1 MTAKPPSD
9 AHGSPIERLLRAAAP
24 SLEAELGHMLAEHEQ
39 RLEAQATVRIRTA
52 VLEKEA
58 ELRTKAEA
66 ESARLRGE
74 LTERVRSETARAL
87 ETQFEEKLSAELRAL
102 KERLDQA
109 AQEAR
114 ITSEDEKSALQAEMA
129 RWRALA
135 GFYRQT
141 SGVVSQ
147 TEILG
152 QFLQA
157 ADHFTEGAAL
167 YLNKTGG
174 LTRWQGGG
182 DAQVFPDLISE
193 ETRDPDWYWVP
204 ITIRSRM
211 VVTVAAAGVS
221 NRETLDALVGGLKH
235 AIENIGL
242 RIGARTSPT
251 EAPEAASPA
260 AESRLKSVAEV
271 RVEAPVTSDPEPV
284 ASDSMMPS
292 GPDGAI

>member
-9 AHGSPIERLLRAAAP
+9 APGGDSPIERLLRAAAP
-24 SLEAELGHMLAEHEQ
+24 ALEAELGRMIADHEERLLAQ
-39 RLEAQATVRIRTA
+39 STVRLKTA
-52 VLEKEA
+52 ILEKEA
-58 ELRTKAEA
+58 ELKTRAEA
-66 ESARLRGE
+66 ENARLRAE
-74 LTERVRSETARAL
+74 LTERVRDETARGL
-87 ETQFEEKLSAELRAL
+87 ETQFGEKLSAELRAL
-102 KERLDQA
+102 KDRLDRS

-114 ITSEDEKSALQAEMA
+114 SEWEEDKAALDAELA

-141 SGVVSQ
+141 GGVVSQ

-157 ADHFTEGAAL
+157 AEHFSEAAAL

-182 DAQVFPDLISE
+182 DAQAFPDLISE
-193 ETRDPDWYWVP
+193 ETRDPDWYWAP

-211 VVTVAAAGVS
+211 VVAVAASEVS
-221 NRETLDALVGGLKH
+221 NRETMDALVGGLKH

-242 RIGARTSPT
+242 RIGARTPSPT
-251 EAPEAASPA
+251 APEEARPKAEEGSPTVPEEA
-260 AESRLKSVAEV
+260 
-271 RVEAPVTSDPEPV
+271 RVKAPV
-284 ASDSMMPS
+284 ASDSVVAP
-292 GPDGAI
+292 GPDGVR